1 MFRTLFVL
9 SAIALF
15 GLASCNKSKTISK
28 KACFT
33 FSKLSGK
40 VGDTIYVFNCSEG
53 YQRCE
58 WYLPNGTVDTNRHT
72 HFAAVFAGANPVGL
86 RIGNYN
92 FTDTIGTVK
101 VITID
106 P

>member
-1 MFRTLFVL
+1 MNMFRTLVL
-9 SAIALF
+9 LSLLAMF
-15 GLASCNKSKTISK
+15 GLTSCEKTISK

-33 FSKLSGK
+33 FSKLSAK
-40 VGDTIYVFNCSEG
+40 LGDTVYIFNCSEG

-58 WYLPNGTVDTNRHT
+58 WYLPNGVVDTNRHT
-72 HFAAVFAGANPVGL
+72 RFIPTFSGPNPVAL
-86 RIGNYN
+86 RIGNYL

-101 VITID
+101 IITIE